1 MGKKKKKDST
11 NKKVETSEEKVFI
24 RKASELFGREDQGQQ
39 NRFENEVQE
48 LWHIAQERG
57 YETLKDFIAS
67 LYNSWDEEQEI
78 LVISQLYNSFLLAIQ
93 QGVED
98 RSGEKV
104 WGLEDTFRDWLY
116 HSKRNLIKRLEE
128 LKIDYKK
135 GKTSFSSYN
144 NLLVDMDNLPGRVGE
159 PLRTEDR
166 DFYELVLRRTKETVE
181 KAIKNPSW
189 IDSCLKKA
197 DELIGKQ

>member
-24 RKASELFGREDQGQQ
+24 RKASELLGRKDHGQQ
-39 NRFENEVQE
+39 KRFENEVQE

-67 LYNSWDEEQEI
+67 LYNSWDEEQEA
-78 LVISQLYNSFLLAIQ
+78 LVISQLYNSFLFAIQ

-98 RSGEKV
+98 RSGEKI
-104 WGLEDTFRDWLY
+104 WGLEDTFKDWLY
-116 HSKRNLIKRLEE
+116 HSKRNLVKRLEE

-135 GKTSFSSYN
+135 GNPSYSSYK
-144 NLLVDMDNLPGRVGE
+144 LILPDMENMPGRVGE
-159 PLRTEDR
+159 SLRAEDR